1 MHKLLPLLALIVT
14 ASISAGRPAAA
25 EGRFAG
31 PLPGPFATDVA
42 GPDATIVFVAG
53 MGGGTTSGGMGGGG
67 TSGGMGGGGT
77 TGGMGSGGTTGGMG
91 GSGATGG
98 GIGGGT
104 TGGGM
109 FGTPAPSFGTNGSS
123 DWPGNSAQS
132 SYYTYQCATPARSML
147 PCRASLASLELA
159 SRRCALLLRRRA
171 EPGSDQVE
179 GGTGLGGARRVTD
192 PTREPCP
199 WVGSRNSA
207 RFRPGS

>member
-31 PLPGPFATDVA
+31 PLSGPFATDVA
-42 GPDATIVFVAG
+42 GPDATVGFVA
-53 MGGGTTSGGMGGGG
+53 
-67 TSGGMGGGGT
+67 
-77 TGGMGSGGTTGGMG
+77 GMG

-98 GIGGGT
+98 GMGGGT

-132 SYYTYQCATPARSML
+132 SYYTYQCATPAGACSFVA
-147 PCRASLASLELA
+147 PASLRSSSL
-159 SRRCALLLRRRA
+159 RA
-171 EPGSDQVE
+171 
-179 GGTGLGGARRVTD
+179 GARCSCSD
-192 PTREPCP
+192 
-199 WVGSRNSA
+199 GMSQ
-207 RFRPGS
+207 GQIK

>member
-14 ASISAGRPAAA
+14 ASISAGGPAAA

-42 GPDATIVFVAG
+42 GPDATVVFVAG

-98 GIGGGT
+98 GMGGGT

-132 SYYTYQCATPARSML
+132 SYYTYQCATPAGACSFVA
-147 PCRASLASLELA
+147 PASLRSSSL
-159 SRRCALLLRRRA
+159 RA
-171 EPGSDQVE
+171 
-179 GGTGLGGARRVTD
+179 GARCSCA
-192 PTREPCP
+192 E
-199 WVGSRNSA
+199 GQSQ
-207 RFRPGS
+207 GQIK

>member
-42 GPDATIVFVAG
+42 GPDATVVFVAG
-53 MGGGTTSGGMGGGG
+53 MGGGTTSGGMRGGTTGGMGGGG

-98 GIGGGT
+98 GMGGGT

-132 SYYTYQCATPARSML
+132 SYYTYQCATPAGACSFVA
-147 PCRASLASLELA
+147 PASLRSSSL
-159 SRRCALLLRRRA
+159 RA
-171 EPGSDQVE
+171 
-179 GGTGLGGARRVTD
+179 GARCSCA
-192 PTREPCP
+192 E
-199 WVGSRNSA
+199 GQSQ
-207 RFRPGS
+207 GQIK